1 MLEDSKCPGL
11 RTYPYS
17 STALWST
24 CASWL
29 RSHRLPSCDS
39 VWDLLLLYPNC
50 LCWITGNR
58 YSIKPETK
66 KMGIFP
72 KNFDMYFSVLINV
85 DSCSHPIESIFL
97 CDLVQV
103 LYPTLLNK
111 FCALFLYVLPIQVLL
126 ECHKI
131 YHPLTKNS
139 RFLFTTFHMKF
150 NPFISAHRVP
160 CFSTSV
166 VSLALFL
173 IFS

>member
-1 MLEDSKCPGL
+1 MSWAPHLPLLFHCPLEHLCILVKIPQTSQLWQCL
-11 RTYPYS
+11 RPS
-17 STALWST
+17 
-24 CASWL
+24 ASL
-29 RSHRLPSCDS
+29 SQLPLLNNGEQ
-39 VWDLLLLYPNC
+39 VFNQTWD
-50 LCWITGNR
+50 
-58 YSIKPETK
+58 K

-103 LYPTLLNK
+103 LYPALLNK